1 MLVLHTPNCWSP
13 GTACK
18 KREYHFHAPYR
29 AMLSVSEA
37 AQAAREEAEERA
49 LGLALLRGEAG
60 DCEASAAAGPDACGS
75 GEEEEEEDLV
85 LRRTVFVTH
94 LPNGCPATVLQA
106 FAQERLK
113 ASRGRHGGWRVEAVT
128 MELCPGGAL
137 VLMNRC
143 ASASTRR
150 AKRGLRVAIEQ
161 VGEGSAAF
169 GSRALVAHR

>member
-1 MLVLHTPNCWSP
+1 
-13 GTACK
+13 
-18 KREYHFHAPYR
+18 
-29 AMLSVSEA
+29 MLSVSEA

-49 LGLALLRGEAG
+49 LGRGLALRTVGEAG

-75 GEEEEEEDLV
+75 GEEEDSV

-150 AKRGLRVAIEQ
+150 AKRGRVAIEQ

-169 GSRALVAHR
+169 GSRALVGHR